1 MDVSNAANA
10 EAASAKPHA
19 ADVEPF
25 AHDGATPNDL
35 KALGDVLL
43 GDDLSLMGGDMD
55 SWTTDDSSNNNNQ
68 SQSHSHS
75 KNATATAPMRPSLQR
90 PTSLPPTHPQSS
102 QTPRQP
108 PQLVRQQSHQP
119 AAVQATSPTSATA
132 QLFAAPP
139 VQLTRHVSLPVSM
152 MRTQQ
157 YQPFV
162 MSPSHHH
169 QMHHPHQHPHHAMHA
184 APTMMPMHPM
194 VMAGPPALSRNRS
207 HGYVMQMQ
215 PQHHAMHFHQPAQAF
230 AMSRVMHYHHPS
242 PLSSPMAMHS
252 TAMPAPVPMVH
263 TINLSVSQQRRSMP
277 TVPVMTK
284 QTPVHQTHQQ
294 LPDKS
299 TGDSIEPIAFTGRLS
314 EVRMS
319 LGELDSLALAVL
331 DESKDDNKEGDS
343 KDDDEDNDMS
353 KPSVASSIGCAQ
365 DLEKALDSLDKF
377 LPEMDQELFQ
387 PSELR
392 TMPSAA
398 PLVTPRHV
406 PVAASAGR
414 AALPLLMS
422 PHVKSLPSPASA
434 MTMMMAHASLTPMGT
449 TPRASPRV
457 MATCK
462 VAGCDRRVRSKGFC
476 KTHGGGRKCS
486 IEGCKKSS
494 QNGEFCIGHGGGKKC
509 KQEGCAKAAQSHGLC
524 KAHGGGARCK
534 YPDCN
539 KSSQGGGLCR
549 AHGGGK
555 RCQASGCPKGAQRGN
570 FCATHGGF
578 RNCKIEGCV
587 RTDRG
592 GGFCEVHRRGRLCK
606 IDGCKKLARNQG
618 MCTMHIREEK
628 QELTLSPTG
637 SAGETPRM
645 ASTAL
650 SVA

>member
-1 MDVSNAANA
+1 MSIETAMDVSSAANA
-10 EAASAKPHA
+10 EAANTKTN

-25 AHDGATPNDL
+25 GHDNAASAHDL

-55 SWTTDDSSNNNNQ
+55 SWSSTG
-68 SQSHSHS
+68 SG
-75 KNATATAPMRPSLQR
+75 TTAPNAAAPTRPSLQR
-90 PTSLPPTHPQSS
+90 PSALPPTHPQT

-108 PQLVRQQSHQP
+108 PQLARQQSHQP
-119 AAVQATSPTSATA
+119 AAAMQATSPMSATA

-152 MRTQQ
+152 MRTQ
-157 YQPFV
+157 YQQPTAYV
-162 MSPSHHH
+162 MSPSHHGH
-169 QMHHPHQHPHHAMHA
+169 SHGHGMHA
-184 APTMMPMHPM
+184 APPSMMPMHPM
-194 VMAGPPALSRNRS
+194 VMAGPPTLARNRS

-215 PQHHAMHFHQPAQAF
+215 PHPQMHFHQPAQAF
-230 AMSRVMHYHHPS
+230 AMSRVMHYQAS
-242 PLSSPMAMHS
+242 PLSSPMAMH
-252 TAMPAPVPMVH
+252 TAAMPAPHPMVH

-277 TVPVMTK
+277 TVPVMAK
-284 QTPVHQTHQQ
+284 QQ
-294 LPDKS
+294 PDKS

-331 DESKDDNKEGDS
+331 EDS
-343 KDDDEDNDMS
+343 KDDDEDKREDQDADS

-392 TMPSAA
+392 TMPA
-398 PLVTPRHV
+398 LVTPRHV

-422 PHVKSLPSPASA
+422 PHVKSVPSPASA
-434 MTMMMAHASLTPMGT
+434 MTMMMAHASLTPMGS

-628 QELTLSPTG
+628 QELTLSPTNAG
-637 SAGETPRM
+637 SEAPRSM
-645 ASTAL
+645 ALPL